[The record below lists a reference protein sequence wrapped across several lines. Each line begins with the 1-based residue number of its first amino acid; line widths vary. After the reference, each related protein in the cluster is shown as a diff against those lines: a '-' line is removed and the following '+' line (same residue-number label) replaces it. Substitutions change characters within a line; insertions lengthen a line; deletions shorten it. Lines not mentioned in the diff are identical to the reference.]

1 MAVGQDTQA
10 ERRRPARGSSA
21 TARAASGKKPNN
33 GTVEVSKQDLQTL
46 VDALRSARDGDLDV
60 RLPAR
65 KSGPMGDVTKAFNQ
79 LAERREG
86 LSNELTRISRVIGRE
101 GRMTER
107 MLLKGAKGSWASA
120 ADAVNRLIE
129 DLVRPTNEVS
139 RVLDAVAQ
147 GDLTQKMSLK
157 IEGRP
162 VRGEFL
168 RIGTTVNTM
177 VDQLSSFAAEVTR
190 VAREVGTEGVL
201 GGQARVKDV
210 SGIWRELTD
219 NVNFMANNLTT
230 QVRNIAEVTTAVANG
245 DLSKK
250 ITVDARGEVLELKN
264 TINTMV
270 DQLSSFADEVTR
282 VAREV
287 GTEGKLGGQAVVKG
301 VSGTW
306 KDLTD
311 NVNFMATNL
320 TSQVRG
326 IARVVTAV
334 ADGNLNQKFTIEAK
348 GEVAALADTINSM
361 IDTLRLFAAEVTRVA
376 KEVGTEGKLGGQA
389 EVEGVSGTWR
399 GLTESVNGMAS
410 NLTDQVRNIA
420 DVTTAVA
427 QGDLSRK
434 ITVDAKGEILRLKNT
449 INTMVDQLSSFADEV
464 TRVAREVGTEG
475 QLGGQANV
483 KGVSGTWK
491 DLTDNVNFMA
501 TNLTTQVRGIAKVVT
516 AVANGD
522 LDQKFTIEAKGE
534 VAQLADTINTMVD
547 TLRVFAEQVT
557 GVAREVGTEGILGGQ
572 AEVPNVAGTWKG
584 LTDNVNS
591 MANNLTTQVRNIAEV
606 TTAVARGDLSRK
618 ITVQAKG
625 EVAELAETINTMV
638 DQLSSFAAE
647 VTRVAKEVG
656 TEGRLGGQADVKDV
670 SGTWRD
676 LTDNVNTLADNL
688 TNQVR
693 NIAYVTTAVAKGDLS
708 RKITVDARGEIAE
721 LKDTI
726 NTMVDQLSSFAD
738 EVTRVAREVGT
749 AGILGGQADVPGVSG
764 TWKALTDNVNFMAN
778 NLTGQVRNI
787 AEVTTAVA
795 NGDLS
800 KKITVDVKGE
810 VLELKNT
817 INTMVDQLS
826 AFAAEVTRVATEV
839 GTEGRLGGLAE
850 VEDVSGTWRGL
861 TESVNGMA
869 SNLTDQV
876 RNIAEVTTAVAN
888 GDLSKK
894 ITVDA
899 RGEILELKNTI
910 NTMVDQLSSFADEV
924 TRVAREVGTEGKLG
938 GQAVVKGVS
947 GTWKDLTDNV
957 NTLADNLSTQVRNIA
972 EVTTAVA
979 TGDLSKKITVDVKG
993 EVLELKQTINTMVDQ
1008 LSSFA
1013 DEVTR
1018 VAREVGTE
1026 GILGGQ
1032 ANVKGVSGTW
1042 KDLTDNVNTLA
1053 DNLSSQVRNIAEVT
1067 TAVANGDLSKK
1078 ITVEARGEVLELK
1091 DTVNTMVDQLRSF
1104 AAEVTRVAKEVGT
1117 EGRLGGQANVE
1128 GVSGT
1133 WKDLTDN
1140 VNTLADN
1147 LSNQVRNIAEVTTA
1161 VATGD
1166 LTKKIT
1172 VDVKGEVLALKNTIN
1187 TMVDQL
1193 SAFADEVT
1201 RVAREVG
1208 TEGKLGAQANVK
1220 GVSGTWKDLTDNVNT
1235 LADNLTGQVRNI
1247 AEVTTAVAKGELS
1260 KKITVDARGEI
1271 LELKNTINTMV
1282 DQLSSFAAEVT
1293 RVAKEVGTEGK
1304 LGVQAQ
1310 VEGVSGVWKG
1320 LTDNVNQL
1328 AGTLTTQLRAI
1339 SEVSQAVTSGDL
1351 TRSIAVEAQ
1360 GEVAELKDT
1369 INQMIENL
1377 AETTRTN
1384 EEQDWLNSNLAR
1396 FTGILQGLRDL
1407 ETVSRLVMSELTPL
1421 VGAQHGA
1428 FFMMEGT
1435 EADDQSL
1442 RLIASYGYKE
1452 RKNVPN
1458 RFSPGEGLVGQA
1470 ALEQKP
1476 ILLTEAPEDYIRVT
1490 SGLGESAPVNL
1501 MVLPVLFE
1509 DQVMAVLEIASFTRY
1524 TPNQQAFLEQLAE
1537 SIGVVLNTIIANLR
1551 TEELLQQSQGLTQEL
1566 QSQSE
1571 ELQAQQEELQQSNK
1585 ELEEQAAS
1593 LTASEELL
1601 QTQQEELQQTNEE
1614 LEEKAQQLEEQNR
1627 RIEIKNREI
1636 ELARAALEEKAEQ
1649 LSLSSR
1655 YKSEFLANMSHELRT
1670 PLNSLLILAKLLAE
1684 NPDENLTEK
1693 QIEFASTI
1701 YSAGSDLLDLINDIL
1716 DLSKVEAGR
1725 MVVNVGDVSLAEV
1738 REFVERSFRPV
1749 AEDKSL
1755 EFEVEVHGANVPPAL
1770 ETDEQ
1775 RLQQVLKNLLSNAF
1789 KFTDKGSVKL
1799 RVELAEGRQF
1809 ASEALSHAEGVLAFS
1824 VTDTGIGIPDDKLR
1838 LIFEAFQQADGTTS
1852 RRFGGTGLGLSISR
1866 EIARLLGGEIRV
1878 ESAPGKGST
1887 FTLFLPV
1894 TFPRHVERPTP
1905 RKVEI
1910 DSVVFPRDDEN
1921 GGSPVTAPELD
1932 PSMLLPNEVHDD
1944 RDELAEG
1951 DRVVLIVEDDPDFA
1965 KTELEIARGRGF
1977 KGLVALRG
1985 DSGLALA
1992 HEFKPDAIILD
2003 MQLPV
2008 MDGWTVL
2015 DHLKHHPGTRHIP
2028 VHIVSGADEK
2038 QNALKAGAVAFL
2050 EKPITKEGLEG
2061 AFGQIERFIERDVRN
2076 LLVVE
2081 DDETQRNAVVEL
2093 IGVGEDVEVTA
2104 VGSSEEALE
2113 ALERMH
2119 FDCMVLDL
2127 KLPEMGGFDLLE
2139 KLKGD
2144 DRYSSIPVIVY
2155 TGKELTRRE
2164 ETKLKKFS
2172 DAIVVKDAS
2181 SPERLLDETSLF
2193 LHRVERKLPRE
2204 KRRMLEQLHSA
2215 DEVFRG
2221 KKILIVDDDVRN
2233 VFALT
2238 SVLEAS
2244 GMEVVYAEN
2253 GRDGIETLKSE
2264 PGVDLVLMD
2273 IMMPELDGYETIQAV
2288 RRMDEFKQLPIISL
2302 TAKAMKGDREKSI
2315 ASGASDYITKPVDT
2329 DQLLSLMRVWL
2340 YK

>member
-1 MAVGQDTQA
+1 VAASDT
-10 ERRRPARGSSA
+10 RKR
-21 TARAASGKKPNN
+21 RAASRAPATDGRAQAN
-33 GTVEVSKQDLQTL
+33 GDTVELSKQQLQEL
-46 VDALRSARDGDLDV
+46 VDALRAARDGEAGV
-60 RLPAR
+60 RLAVPR
-65 KSGPMGDVTKAFNQ
+65 SGVMGDVARAFNG
-79 LAERREG
+79 LAEKRES
-86 LSNELTRISRVIGRE
+86 LTSELNRVSKVIGRE
-101 GRMTER
+101 GRLTER
-107 MLLKGAKGSWASA
+107 ARLKNAKGSWAESIA
-120 ADAVNRLIE
+120 SVNSMID
-129 DLVRPTNEVS
+129 DLVRPTIEVS
-139 RVLDAVAQ
+139 RVLDAVAE
-147 GDLTQKMSLK
+147 GDLSQKMSLK
-157 IEGRP
+157 IEGQQ

-177 VDQLSSFAAEVTR
+177 LDQLSSFAAEVTR
-190 VAREVGTEGVL
+190 VAREVGTEGIL
-201 GGQARVKDV
+201 GGQARVQGV
-210 SGIWRELTD
+210 SGIWRDLTD

-230 QVRNIAEVTTAVANG
+230 QVRNIADVTTAVANG

-250 ITVDARGEVLELKN
+250 ITVDVKGEVLELKN

-287 GTEGKLGGQAVVKG
+287 GTEGILGGQAEVKG

-334 ADGNLNQKFTIEAK
+334 ANGDLAQKFTIEAK

-361 IDTLRLFAAEVTRVA
+361 IDTLR
-376 KEVGTEGKLGGQA
+376 
-389 EVEGVSGTWR
+389 
-399 GLTESVNGMAS
+399 
-410 NLTDQVRNIA
+410 
-420 DVTTAVA
+420 
-427 QGDLSRK
+427 
-434 ITVDAKGEILRLKNT
+434 
-449 INTMVDQLSSFADEV
+449 
-464 TRVAREVGTEG
+464 
-475 QLGGQANV
+475 
-483 KGVSGTWK
+483 
-491 DLTDNVNFMA
+491 
-501 TNLTTQVRGIAKVVT
+501 
-516 AVANGD
+516 
-522 LDQKFTIEAKGE
+522 
-534 VAQLADTINTMVD
+534 
-547 TLRVFAEQVT
+547 VFAEQVT
-557 GVAREVGTEGILGGQ
+557 TVARQVGTEG
-572 AEVPNVAGTWKG
+572 E
-584 LTDNVNS
+584 
-591 MANNLTTQVRNIAEV
+591 
-606 TTAVARGDLSRK
+606 
-618 ITVQAKG
+618 
-625 EVAELAETINTMV
+625 
-638 DQLSSFAAE
+638 
-647 VTRVAKEVG
+647 
-656 TEGRLGGQADVKDV
+656 
-670 SGTWRD
+670 
-676 LTDNVNTLADNL
+676 
-688 TNQVR
+688 
-693 NIAYVTTAVAKGDLS
+693 
-708 RKITVDARGEIAE
+708 
-721 LKDTI
+721 
-726 NTMVDQLSSFAD
+726 
-738 EVTRVAREVGT
+738 
-749 AGILGGQADVPGVSG
+749 LGGQADVPGVAG
-764 TWKALTDNVNFMAN
+764 TWKTLTDNVNFMAN
-778 NLTGQVRNI
+778 NLTTQVRNI

-826 AFAAEVTRVATEV
+826 SFADEVTRVATEV
-839 GTEGRLGGLAE
+839 GTEGRLGGQAE
-850 VEDVSGTWRGL
+850 VEDVSGTWRQL
-861 TESVNGMA
+861 TQSVNGMA

-876 RNIAEVTTAVAN
+876 RNIADVTTAVAT

-894 ITVDA
+894 ITVEA

-938 GQAVVKGVS
+938 GQAQVTGVS

-957 NTLADNLSTQVRNIA
+957 NTLAGNLTSQVRNIA
-972 EVTTAVA
+972 DVTTAVA
-979 TGDLSKKITVDVKG
+979 TGDLSKKITVNVKG
-993 EVLELKQTINTMVDQ
+993 EVLQLKNTINTMVDQ

-1026 GILGGQ
+1026 GRLGGQ
-1032 ANVKGVSGTW
+1032 AKVKGVSGTW
-1042 KDLTDNVNTLA
+1042 KDLTDNVNAMA
-1053 DNLSSQVRNIAEVT
+1053 DNLTDQVRNIADVT
-1067 TAVANGDLSKK
+1067 TAVATGDLSKK
-1078 ITVEARGEVLELK
+1078 ITVDARGEVLELK
-1091 DTVNTMVDQLRSF
+1091 ETINTMVEQLRSF

-1147 LSNQVRNIAEVTTA
+1147 LTTQVRNIAEVTTA

-1172 VDVKGEVLALKNTIN
+1172 VDVKGEILQLKNTIN

-1193 SAFADEVT
+1193 SSFADEVT

-1208 TEGKLGAQANVK
+1208 TEGKLGGQAQVK

-1282 DQLSSFAAEVT
+1282 DQLSTFAAEVT

-1339 SEVSQAVTSGDL
+1339 SEVSQAVTKGDL
-1351 TRSIAVEAQ
+1351 TRSIAVEAE

-1377 AETTRTN
+1377 GETTRKN
-1384 EEQDWLNSNLAR
+1384 SEQDWLNSNLAR
-1396 FTGILQGLRDL
+1396 FTGMLQGERDL
-1407 ETVSRLVMSELTPL
+1407 ETVSRLIMSELTPL

-1428 FFMMEGT
+1428 FFMMESPGD
-1435 EADDQSL
+1435 EGDEFEL
-1442 RLIASYGYKE
+1442 RLIASYGYKQ
-1452 RKNVPN
+1452 RKNVPT
-1458 RFSPGEGLVGQA
+1458 RFKVGEALVGQA
-1470 ALEQKP
+1470 ALELKP
-1476 ILLTEAPEDYIRVT
+1476 ILITQAPDDYVRIT
-1490 SGLGESAPVNL
+1490 SGLGEGNPVNVI
-1501 MVLPVLFE
+1501 VLPVLFE
-1509 DQVMAVLEIASFTRY
+1509 DQVMAVVELASFQRFSSV
-1524 TPNQQAFLEQLAE
+1524 QQTFLEQLSE
-1537 SIGVVLNTIIANLR
+1537 SIGVVLNTIQANMR
-1551 TEELLQQSQGLTQEL
+1551 TEELLGQSQELTQEL

-1571 ELQAQQEELQQSNK
+1571 ELQAQQEELQQTNK

-1593 LTASEELL
+1593 LKASEELL
-1601 QTQQEELQQTNEE
+1601 QTQQEELQQTNQE

-1649 LSLSSR
+1649 LALSSR

-1670 PLNSLLILAKLLAE
+1670 PLNSLLILAKLLSE
-1684 NPDENLTEK
+1684 NTDQNLNDK
-1693 QIEFASTI
+1693 QIEFANTI
-1701 YSAGSDLLDLINDIL
+1701 YGAGSDLLDLINDIL

-1725 MVVNVGDVSLAEV
+1725 MDVNVGDVKLSDL
-1738 REFVERSFRPV
+1738 RDFVERSFRPV
-1749 AEDKSL
+1749 VEDKGL
-1755 EFEVEVHGANVPPAL
+1755 GFEIEVHGANVPPTI

-1775 RLQQVLKNLLSNAF
+1775 RLQQVIKNLLSNAC
-1789 KFTDKGSVKL
+1789 KFTEVGDVKL
-1799 RVELAEGRQF
+1799 RIGLAEGRQF
-1809 ASEALSHAEGVLAFS
+1809 ASESLSRAEDVIEFA
-1824 VTDTGIGIPDDKLR
+1824 VEDTGIGIPHDKLR

-1852 RRFGGTGLGLSISR
+1852 RRYGGTGLGLSISR
-1866 EIARLLGGEIRV
+1866 EIARLLGGEIHV
-1878 ESAPGKGST
+1878 ESSLGEGST
-1887 FTLFLPV
+1887 FTLFLPA
-1894 TFPRHVERPTP
+1894 TFRHVEHPEPAGMVHER
-1905 RKVEI
+1905 
-1910 DSVVFPRDDEN
+1910 VVFADEV
-1921 GGSPVTAPELD
+1921 GDTDSMSPPAIPTVEQPELD
-1932 PSMLLPNEVHDD
+1932 PSLLLRSEVQDD
-1944 RDELAEG
+1944 REEIQQG
-1951 DRVVLIVEDDPDFA
+1951 DRIVLIVEDDA
-1965 KTELEIARGRGF
+1965 ELARTELEVARERGF
-1977 KGLVALRG
+1977 KGIVAQRG

-2003 MQLPV
+2003 MKLPV

-2015 DHLKHHPGTRHIP
+2015 DHLKHHPDTRHIP
-2028 VHIVSGADEK
+2028 VHIVSAGDGR
-2038 QNALKAGAVAFL
+2038 QNALKAGAVAFV
-2050 EKPITKEGLEG
+2050 EKPISKESLDDT
-2061 AFGQIERFIERDVRN
+2061 FGEIRSFIDRDLKR

-2093 IGVGEDVEVTA
+2093 IGGGEDVEVVA
-2104 VGSSEEALE
+2104 VGSGEEALQ
-2113 ALERMH
+2113 ALEQQRY
-2119 FDCMVLDL
+2119 DCMVLDL
-2127 KLPEMGGFDLLE
+2127 KLPELGGFALLE
-2139 KLKGD
+2139 KLKED
-2144 DRYSSIPVIVY
+2144 ERHASVPVIVY

-2215 DEVFRG
+2215 EDVFKNR
-2221 KKILIVDDDVRN
+2221 KILIVDDDVRN

-2238 SVLEAS
+2238 SVLEAH
-2244 GMEVVYAEN
+2244 GMEVLYAEN
-2253 GRDGIETLKSE
+2253 GQEGLDLLQRE
-2264 PGVDLVLMD
+2264 PEVDLVLMD
-2273 IMMPELDGYETIQAV
+2273 IMMPGMDGYEAMRAI
-2288 RRMDEFKQLPIISL
+2288 RSEESFRQLPIISL

-2315 ASGASDYITKPVDT
+2315 ASGASDYITKPVNT

-2340 YK
+2340 YR